1 MDGNKPSALKVR
13 QGLQEFMTQSRE
25 MSFGTEF
32 SKEFFDVVNVDI
44 ELNNLDLAFNNY
56 KIINLTDIHIG
67 QWLNPEYLEGV
78 VEYVNTLKPDMITLT
93 GDYVSYILEGYEE
106 DLKKS
111 FKKLKAKDGKLA
123 VLGNHDH
130 WLGASEIRNILKKA
144 DVKDLS
150 NDVYTLKKSEKND
163 NHEKLLN
170 IAGVDSYTV
179 GADNL
184 DSVLK
189 KLPNQGAA
197 ILLAHEPDFAKISS
211 ESGRF
216 GLQISGHSHGGQFI
230 IPGTNI
236 APFRGPKS
244 TRYPV
249 GKYKVKN
256 IKLNVATLNNY
267 LLKRAGFPFTYE
279 EIKKSSK
286 LIKRMGFNLI
296 YKIYIGLPDATKLDE
311 INTAKFICKL
321 KPKKVE
327 IYPVEIKEKTKIE
340 KEVQNGEYEQLTIV
354 QSVERAKEITYILT
368 KKKIDVEIRD
378 EEEKCKF
385 KKKVESGI
393 WLDTIVDKIKK
404 YNVKVKEVEIE
415 VNSQNY
421 ESAVGFENEN
431 IDKLKE
437 YYDVDSRV
445 VKKEEI
451 KPGKIEIIIK
461 KQFTDFLEE

>member
-1 MDGNKPSALKVR
+1 MEKTYIIP
-13 QGLQEFMTQSRE
+13 
-25 MSFGTEF
+25 
-32 SKEFFDVVNVDI
+32 I
-44 ELNNLDLAFNNY
+44 ELKETGEKEENIFSRVAELKLHEKQITAKDITDLIEENLKEIAKNNVEISFVGEYFTKLDLD
-56 KIINLTDIHIG
+56 KQEELLSSIL
-67 QWLNPEYLEGV
+67 P
-78 VEYVNTLKPDMITLT
+78 
-93 GDYVSYILEGYEE
+93 YI
-106 DLKKS
+106 
-111 FKKLKAKDGKLA
+111 KDGKI
-123 VLGNHDH
+123 
-130 WLGASEIRNILKKA
+130 SNITIETMPQYITRENLK
-144 DVKDLS
+144 
-150 NDVYTLKKSEKND
+150 
-163 NHEKLLN
+163 
-170 IAGVDSYTV
+170 
-179 GADNL
+179 
-184 DSVLK
+184 VLK
-189 KLPNQGAA
+189 
-197 ILLAHEPDFAKISS
+197 
-211 ESGRF
+211 
-216 GLQISGHSHGGQFI
+216 
-230 IPGTNI
+230 
-236 APFRGPKS
+236 
-244 TRYPV
+244 
-249 GKYKVKN
+249 KYKVKN

-340 KEVQNGEYEQLTIV
+340 KEVQNGEYEQLTII
-354 QSVERAKEITYILT
+354 QSVERAKEIIYILT
-368 KKKIDVEIRD
+368 KKKIDVEIKD
-378 EEEKCKF
+378 EEEECKF

-437 YYDVDSRV
+437 YYDVDSKV

-451 KPGKIEIIIK
+451 KPGKLEIIIK

>member
-1 MDGNKPSALKVR
+1 MEKTYIIP
-13 QGLQEFMTQSRE
+13 
-25 MSFGTEF
+25 
-32 SKEFFDVVNVDI
+32 I
-44 ELNNLDLAFNNY
+44 ELKETGEKEENIFSRVAELKLHEKQITAKDITNLIEENLKEIAKNNVEISFVGEYFTKLDLD
-56 KIINLTDIHIG
+56 KQEELLSSIL
-67 QWLNPEYLEGV
+67 P
-78 VEYVNTLKPDMITLT
+78 
-93 GDYVSYILEGYEE
+93 YI
-106 DLKKS
+106 
-111 FKKLKAKDGKLA
+111 KDGKISNITIETMPQYITRENLK
-123 VLGNHDH
+123 VL
-130 WLGASEIRNILKKA
+130 R
-144 DVKDLS
+144 
-150 NDVYTLKKSEKND
+150 
-163 NHEKLLN
+163 
-170 IAGVDSYTV
+170 
-179 GADNL
+179 
-184 DSVLK
+184 
-189 KLPNQGAA
+189 
-197 ILLAHEPDFAKISS
+197 
-211 ESGRF
+211 
-216 GLQISGHSHGGQFI
+216 
-230 IPGTNI
+230 
-236 APFRGPKS
+236 
-244 TRYPV
+244 
-249 GKYKVKN
+249 KYKVKN

-421 ESAVGFENEN
+421 ESAVGYENEN

-437 YYDVDSRV
+437 YYDVDSKV

-451 KPGKIEIIIK
+451 KPGKLEIIIK

>member
-1 MDGNKPSALKVR
+1 MEKTYIIP
-13 QGLQEFMTQSRE
+13 
-25 MSFGTEF
+25 
-32 SKEFFDVVNVDI
+32 I
-44 ELNNLDLAFNNY
+44 ELKETGEKEENIFSRVAELKLHEKQITAKDITDLIEENLKEIAKNNVEISFVGEYFTKLDLD
-56 KIINLTDIHIG
+56 KQEELLSSIL
-67 QWLNPEYLEGV
+67 P
-78 VEYVNTLKPDMITLT
+78 
-93 GDYVSYILEGYEE
+93 YI
-106 DLKKS
+106 
-111 FKKLKAKDGKLA
+111 KDGKISNITIETIPQYITRENLK
-123 VLGNHDH
+123 VL
-130 WLGASEIRNILKKA
+130 R
-144 DVKDLS
+144 
-150 NDVYTLKKSEKND
+150 
-163 NHEKLLN
+163 
-170 IAGVDSYTV
+170 
-179 GADNL
+179 
-184 DSVLK
+184 
-189 KLPNQGAA
+189 
-197 ILLAHEPDFAKISS
+197 
-211 ESGRF
+211 
-216 GLQISGHSHGGQFI
+216 
-230 IPGTNI
+230 
-236 APFRGPKS
+236 
-244 TRYPV
+244 
-249 GKYKVKN
+249 KYKVKN

-437 YYDVDSRV
+437 YYDVDSKV

-451 KPGKIEIIIK
+451 KPGKLEIIIK

>member
-1 MDGNKPSALKVR
+1 MEKTYIIP
-13 QGLQEFMTQSRE
+13 
-25 MSFGTEF
+25 
-32 SKEFFDVVNVDI
+32 I
-44 ELNNLDLAFNNY
+44 ELKETGEKEENIFSRVAELKLHEKQITAKDITNLIEENLKEIAKNNVEISFVGEYFTKLDLD
-56 KIINLTDIHIG
+56 KQEELLSSIL
-67 QWLNPEYLEGV
+67 P
-78 VEYVNTLKPDMITLT
+78 
-93 GDYVSYILEGYEE
+93 YI
-106 DLKKS
+106 
-111 FKKLKAKDGKLA
+111 KDGKISNITIETMPQYITRENLK
-123 VLGNHDH
+123 VL
-130 WLGASEIRNILKKA
+130 R
-144 DVKDLS
+144 
-150 NDVYTLKKSEKND
+150 
-163 NHEKLLN
+163 
-170 IAGVDSYTV
+170 
-179 GADNL
+179 
-184 DSVLK
+184 
-189 KLPNQGAA
+189 
-197 ILLAHEPDFAKISS
+197 
-211 ESGRF
+211 
-216 GLQISGHSHGGQFI
+216 
-230 IPGTNI
+230 
-236 APFRGPKS
+236 
-244 TRYPV
+244 
-249 GKYKVKN
+249 KYKVKN

-368 KKKIDVEIRD
+368 KKKIDVEIKD
-378 EEEKCKF
+378 EEEECKF

-437 YYDVDSRV
+437 YYDVDSKV

-451 KPGKIEIIIK
+451 KPGKLEIIIK

>member
-1 MDGNKPSALKVR
+1 MEKTYIIP
-13 QGLQEFMTQSRE
+13 
-25 MSFGTEF
+25 
-32 SKEFFDVVNVDI
+32 I
-44 ELNNLDLAFNNY
+44 ELKETGEKEENIFSRVAELKLHEKQITAKDIIDLIEENLKEIAKNNVEISFVGEYFTKLDLD
-56 KIINLTDIHIG
+56 KQEELLSSIL
-67 QWLNPEYLEGV
+67 P
-78 VEYVNTLKPDMITLT
+78 
-93 GDYVSYILEGYEE
+93 YI
-106 DLKKS
+106 
-111 FKKLKAKDGKLA
+111 KDGKISNITIETMPQYITRENLK
-123 VLGNHDH
+123 VL
-130 WLGASEIRNILKKA
+130 R
-144 DVKDLS
+144 
-150 NDVYTLKKSEKND
+150 
-163 NHEKLLN
+163 
-170 IAGVDSYTV
+170 
-179 GADNL
+179 
-184 DSVLK
+184 
-189 KLPNQGAA
+189 
-197 ILLAHEPDFAKISS
+197 
-211 ESGRF
+211 
-216 GLQISGHSHGGQFI
+216 
-230 IPGTNI
+230 
-236 APFRGPKS
+236 
-244 TRYPV
+244 
-249 GKYKVKN
+249 KYKVKN

-437 YYDVDSRV
+437 YYDVDSKV

-451 KPGKIEIIIK
+451 KPGKLEIIIK

>member
-1 MDGNKPSALKVR
+1 MEKTYIIP
-13 QGLQEFMTQSRE
+13 
-25 MSFGTEF
+25 
-32 SKEFFDVVNVDI
+32 I
-44 ELNNLDLAFNNY
+44 ELKETGEKEENIFSRVAELKLHEKQITAKDITNLIEENLKEIAKNNVEISFVGEYFTKLDLD
-56 KIINLTDIHIG
+56 KQEELLSSIL
-67 QWLNPEYLEGV
+67 P
-78 VEYVNTLKPDMITLT
+78 
-93 GDYVSYILEGYEE
+93 YI
-106 DLKKS
+106 
-111 FKKLKAKDGKLA
+111 KDGKISNITIETMPQYITRENLK
-123 VLGNHDH
+123 VL
-130 WLGASEIRNILKKA
+130 R
-144 DVKDLS
+144 
-150 NDVYTLKKSEKND
+150 
-163 NHEKLLN
+163 
-170 IAGVDSYTV
+170 
-179 GADNL
+179 
-184 DSVLK
+184 
-189 KLPNQGAA
+189 
-197 ILLAHEPDFAKISS
+197 
-211 ESGRF
+211 
-216 GLQISGHSHGGQFI
+216 
-230 IPGTNI
+230 
-236 APFRGPKS
+236 
-244 TRYPV
+244 
-249 GKYKVKN
+249 KYKVKN

-437 YYDVDSRV
+437 YYDVDSKV

-451 KPGKIEIIIK
+451 KPGKLEIIIK

>member
-32 SKEFFDVVNVDI
+32 SKEFFDVVNFDI

-111 FKKLKAKDGKLA
+111 FKKLKAKDEKLA

-256 IKLNVATLNNY
+256 MIQYTS
-267 LLKRAGFPFTYE
+267 R
-279 EIKKSSK
+279 
-286 LIKRMGFNLI
+286 
-296 YKIYIGLPDATKLDE
+296 GLGTNTFWMR
-311 INTAKFICKL
+311 INCK
-321 KPKKVE
+321 P
-327 IYPVEIKEKTKIE
+327 
-340 KEVQNGEYEQLTIV
+340 
-354 QSVERAKEITYILT
+354 EITLFHL
-368 KKKIDVEIRD
+368 KSN
-378 EEEKCKF
+378 EK
-385 KKKVESGI
+385 
-393 WLDTIVDKIKK
+393 
-404 YNVKVKEVEIE
+404 
-415 VNSQNY
+415 Q
-421 ESAVGFENEN
+421 
-431 IDKLKE
+431 
-437 YYDVDSRV
+437 
-445 VKKEEI
+445 
-451 KPGKIEIIIK
+451 KIEII
-461 KQFTDFLEE
+461 

>member
-1 MDGNKPSALKVR
+1 MEKTYIIP
-13 QGLQEFMTQSRE
+13 
-25 MSFGTEF
+25 
-32 SKEFFDVVNVDI
+32 I
-44 ELNNLDLAFNNY
+44 ELKETGEKEENIFSRVAELKLHEKQITDKDIIDLIEENLKEIAKNNVEISFVGEYFTKLDLD
-56 KIINLTDIHIG
+56 KQEELLSSIL
-67 QWLNPEYLEGV
+67 P
-78 VEYVNTLKPDMITLT
+78 
-93 GDYVSYILEGYEE
+93 YI
-106 DLKKS
+106 
-111 FKKLKAKDGKLA
+111 KDGKISNITIETMPQYITRENLK
-123 VLGNHDH
+123 VL
-130 WLGASEIRNILKKA
+130 R
-144 DVKDLS
+144 
-150 NDVYTLKKSEKND
+150 
-163 NHEKLLN
+163 
-170 IAGVDSYTV
+170 
-179 GADNL
+179 
-184 DSVLK
+184 
-189 KLPNQGAA
+189 
-197 ILLAHEPDFAKISS
+197 
-211 ESGRF
+211 
-216 GLQISGHSHGGQFI
+216 
-230 IPGTNI
+230 
-236 APFRGPKS
+236 
-244 TRYPV
+244 
-249 GKYKVKN
+249 KYKVKN

-437 YYDVDSRV
+437 YYDVDSKV

-451 KPGKIEIIIK
+451 KPGKLEIIIK

>member
-1 MDGNKPSALKVR
+1 MEKTYIIP
-13 QGLQEFMTQSRE
+13 
-25 MSFGTEF
+25 
-32 SKEFFDVVNVDI
+32 I
-44 ELNNLDLAFNNY
+44 ELKETGEKEENIFSRVAELKLHEKQITAKDITDLIEENLKEIAKNNVEISFVGEYFTKLDLD
-56 KIINLTDIHIG
+56 KQEELLSSIL
-67 QWLNPEYLEGV
+67 P
-78 VEYVNTLKPDMITLT
+78 
-93 GDYVSYILEGYEE
+93 YI
-106 DLKKS
+106 
-111 FKKLKAKDGKLA
+111 KDGKISNITIETMPQYITRENLK
-123 VLGNHDH
+123 VL
-130 WLGASEIRNILKKA
+130 R
-144 DVKDLS
+144 
-150 NDVYTLKKSEKND
+150 
-163 NHEKLLN
+163 
-170 IAGVDSYTV
+170 
-179 GADNL
+179 
-184 DSVLK
+184 
-189 KLPNQGAA
+189 
-197 ILLAHEPDFAKISS
+197 
-211 ESGRF
+211 
-216 GLQISGHSHGGQFI
+216 
-230 IPGTNI
+230 
-236 APFRGPKS
+236 
-244 TRYPV
+244 
-249 GKYKVKN
+249 KYKVKN

>member
-1 MDGNKPSALKVR
+1 MEKTYIIP
-13 QGLQEFMTQSRE
+13 
-25 MSFGTEF
+25 
-32 SKEFFDVVNVDI
+32 I
-44 ELNNLDLAFNNY
+44 ELKETGEKEENIFSRVAELKLHEKQITAKDITDLIEENLKEIAKNNVEISFVGEYFTKLDLD
-56 KIINLTDIHIG
+56 KQEELLSSIL
-67 QWLNPEYLEGV
+67 P
-78 VEYVNTLKPDMITLT
+78 
-93 GDYVSYILEGYEE
+93 YI
-106 DLKKS
+106 
-111 FKKLKAKDGKLA
+111 KDGKISNITIETMPQYITRENLK
-123 VLGNHDH
+123 VL
-130 WLGASEIRNILKKA
+130 R
-144 DVKDLS
+144 
-150 NDVYTLKKSEKND
+150 
-163 NHEKLLN
+163 
-170 IAGVDSYTV
+170 
-179 GADNL
+179 
-184 DSVLK
+184 
-189 KLPNQGAA
+189 
-197 ILLAHEPDFAKISS
+197 
-211 ESGRF
+211 
-216 GLQISGHSHGGQFI
+216 
-230 IPGTNI
+230 
-236 APFRGPKS
+236 
-244 TRYPV
+244 
-249 GKYKVKN
+249 KYKVKN

-340 KEVQNGEYEQLTIV
+340 KEIQNGEYDQLTIV

-421 ESAVGFENEN
+421 ESAVGYENEN

-437 YYDVDSRV
+437 YYDVDSKV

-451 KPGKIEIIIK
+451 KPGKLEIIIK

>member
-1 MDGNKPSALKVR
+1 MEKTYIIP
-13 QGLQEFMTQSRE
+13 
-25 MSFGTEF
+25 
-32 SKEFFDVVNVDI
+32 I
-44 ELNNLDLAFNNY
+44 ELKETGEKEENIFSRVAELKLHEKQITAKDITNLIEENLKEIAKNNVEISFVGEYFTKLDLD
-56 KIINLTDIHIG
+56 KQEELLSSIL
-67 QWLNPEYLEGV
+67 P
-78 VEYVNTLKPDMITLT
+78 
-93 GDYVSYILEGYEE
+93 YI
-106 DLKKS
+106 
-111 FKKLKAKDGKLA
+111 KDGKISNITIETMPQYITRENLK
-123 VLGNHDH
+123 VL
-130 WLGASEIRNILKKA
+130 R
-144 DVKDLS
+144 
-150 NDVYTLKKSEKND
+150 
-163 NHEKLLN
+163 
-170 IAGVDSYTV
+170 
-179 GADNL
+179 
-184 DSVLK
+184 
-189 KLPNQGAA
+189 
-197 ILLAHEPDFAKISS
+197 
-211 ESGRF
+211 
-216 GLQISGHSHGGQFI
+216 
-230 IPGTNI
+230 
-236 APFRGPKS
+236 
-244 TRYPV
+244 
-249 GKYKVKN
+249 KYKVKN
-256 IKLNVATLNNY
+256 I

-451 KPGKIEIIIK
+451 KPGKLEIIIK

>member
-256 IKLNVATLNNY
+256 MIQYTG
-267 LLKRAGFPFTYE
+267 R
-279 EIKKSSK
+279 
-286 LIKRMGFNLI
+286 
-296 YKIYIGLPDATKLDE
+296 GLGTNTFWMR
-311 INTAKFICKL
+311 INCK
-321 KPKKVE
+321 P
-327 IYPVEIKEKTKIE
+327 
-340 KEVQNGEYEQLTIV
+340 
-354 QSVERAKEITYILT
+354 EITLFHL
-368 KKKIDVEIRD
+368 KSN
-378 EEEKCKF
+378 EK
-385 KKKVESGI
+385 
-393 WLDTIVDKIKK
+393 
-404 YNVKVKEVEIE
+404 
-415 VNSQNY
+415 Q
-421 ESAVGFENEN
+421 
-431 IDKLKE
+431 
-437 YYDVDSRV
+437 
-445 VKKEEI
+445 
-451 KPGKIEIIIK
+451 KIEII
-461 KQFTDFLEE
+461 

>member
-1 MDGNKPSALKVR
+1 MEKTYIIP
-13 QGLQEFMTQSRE
+13 
-25 MSFGTEF
+25 
-32 SKEFFDVVNVDI
+32 I
-44 ELNNLDLAFNNY
+44 ELKETGEKEENIFSRVAELKLHEKQITAKDITDLIEENLKEIAKNNVEISFVGEYFTKLDLD
-56 KIINLTDIHIG
+56 KQEELLSSIL
-67 QWLNPEYLEGV
+67 P
-78 VEYVNTLKPDMITLT
+78 
-93 GDYVSYILEGYEE
+93 YI
-106 DLKKS
+106 
-111 FKKLKAKDGKLA
+111 KDGKISNITIETIPQYITRENLK
-123 VLGNHDH
+123 VL
-130 WLGASEIRNILKKA
+130 R
-144 DVKDLS
+144 
-150 NDVYTLKKSEKND
+150 
-163 NHEKLLN
+163 
-170 IAGVDSYTV
+170 
-179 GADNL
+179 
-184 DSVLK
+184 
-189 KLPNQGAA
+189 
-197 ILLAHEPDFAKISS
+197 
-211 ESGRF
+211 
-216 GLQISGHSHGGQFI
+216 
-230 IPGTNI
+230 
-236 APFRGPKS
+236 
-244 TRYPV
+244 
-249 GKYKVKN
+249 KYKVKN

-451 KPGKIEIIIK
+451 KPGKLEIIIK

>member
-32 SKEFFDVVNVDI
+32 NKEFFDVVNVDI

-189 KLPNQGAA
+189 KLPNKEQLFY
-197 ILLAHEPDFAKISS
+197 LLMN
-211 ESGRF
+211 
-216 GLQISGHSHGGQFI
+216 Q
-230 IPGTNI
+230 
-236 APFRGPKS
+236 
-244 TRYPV
+244 
-249 GKYKVKN
+249 
-256 IKLNVATLNNY
+256 TLLKY
-267 LLKRAGFPFTYE
+267 LLKAEDSDFKY
-279 EIKKSSK
+279 
-286 LIKRMGFNLI
+286 
-296 YKIYIGLPDATKLDE
+296 PDTHMA
-311 INTAKFICKL
+311 
-321 KPKKVE
+321 
-327 IYPVEIKEKTKIE
+327 
-340 KEVQNGEYEQLTIV
+340 
-354 QSVERAKEITYILT
+354 
-368 KKKIDVEIRD
+368 
-378 EEEKCKF
+378 
-385 KKKVESGI
+385 
-393 WLDTIVDKIKK
+393 
-404 YNVKVKEVEIE
+404 
-415 VNSQNY
+415 
-421 ESAVGFENEN
+421 
-431 IDKLKE
+431 
-437 YYDVDSRV
+437 DSLL
-445 VKKEEI
+445 
-451 KPGKIEIIIK
+451 
-461 KQFTDFLEE
+461 FLEPI